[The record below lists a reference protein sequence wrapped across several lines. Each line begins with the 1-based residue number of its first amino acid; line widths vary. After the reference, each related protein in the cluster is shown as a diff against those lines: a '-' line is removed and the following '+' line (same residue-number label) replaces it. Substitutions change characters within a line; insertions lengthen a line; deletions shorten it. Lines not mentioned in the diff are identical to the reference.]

1 MPVGR
6 AADVDKGWEVIAC
19 VVAHVF
25 VNCLFRRLDEEIA
38 DARIDSSYIFEASYE
53 GTNVLE
59 RGASHD
65 F

>member
-6 AADVDKGWEVIAC
+6 AADVDIGWEVIAC

-25 VNCLFRRLDEEIA
+25 